1 MLRLHV
7 ALFAVVLLAAAC
19 NLSPGTT
26 QSQAAETA
34 TPMGTWINLLAP
46 PAGTAV
52 ERGATIEL
60 SAVVENAGENL
71 ERAEV
76 RIDGEIVR
84 RYLMPSADD
93 TSSVAISENWLAEAL
108 GEHVLKFYVCFT
120 DGSCIE
126 SAPVM
131 IQVVAPPTEPVPITS
146 NPTKV
151 TVAATVVT
159 PAFTTVTPEPTA
171 PANVVTARILTEVLN
186 VRSGPSTQFELVSTL
201 KKDDTVRVFARTE
214 SGWYKIFL
222 SGQERW
228 LYGAA
233 DAGLV
238 ELIGPHETLPIDHGP
253 PLPTQPPATATPIPP
268 QYPNLIIEGA
278 ELQGGNLVCGESG
291 ILRFRVRNAGNVP
304 TQWGGSIRVR
314 DILTRNLEGK
324 DFQAPNFG
332 ILAADERTPWFVVNL
347 LVDTYYG
354 EKHTLEIMVDSQK
367 QITESNEL
375 DNRWEYA
382 YVLQQGECP

>member
-7 ALFAVVLLAAAC
+7 ALFIIVLLAVAC
-19 NLSPGTT
+19 NLSQETT
-26 QSQAAETA
+26 QNQAAETA

-52 ERGATIEL
+52 ELGATIEL

-84 RYLMPSADD
+84 RYLMPSTDE

-131 IQVVAPPTEPVPITS
+131 IQVVAPPTEPVQITS

-151 TVAATVVT
+151 TVAVT
-159 PAFTTVTPEPTA
+159 EITAAFTTVTPEPTA
-171 PANVVTARILTEVLN
+171 SSNVVTARILTEVLN
-186 VRSGPSTQFELVSTL
+186 VRTGPSTQFELVSTL

-278 ELQGGNLVCGESG
+278 ELQGGGLVCGESG

-314 DILTRNLEGK
+314 DILNRNLEGK

-332 ILAADERTPWFVVNL
+332 ILAAGEQTPWFVVNL

-382 YVLQQGECP
+382 YVLQQGKCP

>member
-7 ALFAVVLLAAAC
+7 ALFVVVLLAAAC
-19 NLSPGTT
+19 NLGQVTPLN
-26 QSQAAETA
+26 QAAETA

-46 PAGTAV
+46 ATGTSV
-52 ERGATIEL
+52 ERGASIEL

-84 RYLMPSADD
+84 RYLMPSADE

-108 GEHVLKFYVCFT
+108 GEHVLKFYVCFM

-126 SAPVM
+126 SAPVV
-131 IQVVAPPTEPVPITS
+131 IQVVTPPTEPVQTTP
-146 NPTKV
+146 NPTEA
-151 TVAATVVT
+151 TVAATEIT
-159 PAFTTVTPEPTA
+159 AGFTTVTPEPTTSS
-171 PANVVTARILTEVLN
+171 NVVTARILTEVLN
-186 VRSGPSTQFELVSTL
+186 VRTGPSTQFELVSTL

-214 SGWYKIFL
+214 NGWFKIFL

-228 LYGAA
+228 IYGAA
-233 DAGLV
+233 DSGLV
-238 ELIGPHETLPIDHGP
+238 ELIGPYETLPIDHGP
-253 PLPTQPPATATPIPP
+253 PFPTEPPATATPIPP

-278 ELQGGNLVCGESG
+278 ELQGGNLVCGEPG

-314 DILTRNLEGK
+314 DILSRNLEGK

-332 ILAADERTPWFVVNL
+332 ILAAGEHTPWFVVNL
-347 LVDTYYG
+347 LVDTYYDD
-354 EKHTLEIMVDSQK
+354 KHTIEIMVDSQK

-375 DNRWEYA
+375 DNRWEYS
-382 YVLQQGECP
+382 YVLQQGSCP

>member
-76 RIDGEIVR
+76 RINGEIVR
-84 RYLMPSADD
+84 RYLMPSADE

-131 IQVVAPPTEPVPITS
+131 IQVVAPPTEPVPVTS

-151 TVAATVVT
+151 SVAATVVT
-159 PAFTTVTPEPTA
+159 PAFTTVTPEPTT

-332 ILAADERTPWFVVNL
+332 ILAAGERTPWFVVNL